1 MTLREEVREKLEA
14 KESSLAGNEE
24 EKAALQRAE
33 YLTVVI
39 PRLNLDTTWV
49 CVFQAIRMLCC
60 GLNRMLMLLISQQG
74 YMPEKKDQQS
84 FQLNGRVSCKRLC
97 RKLGSMDTT
106 G

>member
-14 KESSLAGNEE
+14 KEIISLAGNEE

-33 YLTVVI
+33 L
-39 PRLNLDTTWV
+39 RLGVPVLDTTWV
-49 CVFQAIRMLCC
+49 YQTIRMLRC

-74 YMPEKKDQQS
+74 YIPEKKDQQS
-84 FQLNGRVSCKRLC
+84 LQLNDSVPCKRLC
-97 RKLGSMDTT
+97 RELAMMVTT

>member
-33 YLTVVI
+33 FLTVVI

-49 CVFQAIRMLCC
+49 CVRMLCC
-60 GLNRMLMLLISQQG
+60 GLNRMLMLLISQRG
-74 YMPEKKDQQS
+74 YMPEKKTS
-84 FQLNGRVSCKRLC
+84 NLYS
-97 RKLGSMDTT
+97 
-106 G
+106 